1 MRFWTDRA
9 RYLGALE
16 RIEGL
21 VKIAAEVLLRV
32 RLVLDVEDQVANV
45 LHAGAALEGA
55 PMRLVYSVLNIVG
68 RFKIEVLHSA
78 ALDHWRLHFAK

>member
-1 MRFWTDRA
+1 LRFWTDCA
-9 RYLGALE
+9 RHLGALE

-55 PMRLVYSVLNIVG
+55 SM
-68 RFKIEVLHSA
+68 
-78 ALDHWRLHFAK
+78 